1 MADSPLVDGGSVR
14 IFLFWHLTLVSNLPP
29 SFFPGLPHPHLTQ
42 GRLVKEAG
50 DMHLYSSIFSVM
62 GEDKEVKKGA
72 LKEKKETSGRNGEI
86 LALLPHFLSFTSLT
100 NTGSF
105 QITISIEIYTKS
117 NQNYE
122 ETPFQKL
129 TA

>member
-1 MADSPLVDGGSVR
+1 
-14 IFLFWHLTLVSNLPP
+14 
-29 SFFPGLPHPHLTQ
+29 
-42 GRLVKEAG
+42 
-50 DMHLYSSIFSVM
+50 MHLYSSIFSVM
-62 GEDKEVKKGA
+62 EQEDKEVKKGA
-72 LKEKKETSGRNGEI
+72 LKEKEEKRKETKERNGEI